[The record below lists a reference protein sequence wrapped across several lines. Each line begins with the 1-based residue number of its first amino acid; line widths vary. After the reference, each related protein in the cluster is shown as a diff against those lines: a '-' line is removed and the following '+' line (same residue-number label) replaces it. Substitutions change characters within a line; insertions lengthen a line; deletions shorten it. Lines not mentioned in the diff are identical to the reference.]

1 MADAANRV
9 FLSYRRDDAAGYA
22 GRLEE
27 ALERRLGRGS
37 VFRDVQDIAP
47 GEDFV
52 RAIRA
57 RLAGAQAVLVLIG
70 PRWAGGGVP
79 GQQRIDDPQ
88 DMVRL
93 EVATALDAGLRVIPV
108 LLQGAPMPAADAL
121 PAALKPLATRNAMAL
136 SDAHWDADIG
146 RLVQSLSL
154 GSRRRVWPW
163 ALGGAALAAAV
174 VGAICAFGPR
184 APAGGGTSTGASAG
198 STAASAAGLAAASA
212 GRGAGAPSD
221 TAAGAATGAAIRAA
235 TGTPAGTPA
244 GGSAAM
250 LPPEAQQR
258 LVGAWSAEVTYG
270 WGARY
275 TERFEFR
282 RHAGE
287 LTGTASYLGYPRG
300 IEKLQFDGRNLHFDT
315 HTQESLGERS
325 YELTHRYS
333 AELHGTPPDEVLA
346 LRLHT
351 TGGYDASRKPLEF
364 DARRAGAS
372 QASSTAAR

>member
-37 VFRDVQDIAP
+37 AFRDVQDIAP

-136 SDAHWDADIG
+136 SDAHWDADID
-146 RLVQSLSL
+146 RLVQSLGL
-154 GSRRRVWPW
+154 ARTRRVWPW

-174 VGAICAFGPR
+174 VGAICAFGPW
-184 APAGGGTSTGASAG
+184 APSASG
-198 STAASAAGLAAASA
+198 TAAGAAAGTTGTDSGTAAA
-212 GRGAGAPSD
+212 GTGLGAGAASD
-221 TAAGAATGAAIRAA
+221 TAAGAATGAAI
-235 TGTPAGTPA
+235 GTPA
-244 GGSAAM
+244 GGSAATP
-250 LPPEAQQR
+250 PPEAQQR
-258 LVGAWSAEVTYG
+258 LVGAWSSEVTYG

-372 QASSTAAR
+372 QALSTAAR